1 MYKTVMTWFLVT
13 CQENLLHLRGSD
25 YKPFVPRP
33 LTESLKKSFTYRGA
47 TQWNDIYPS
56 KSLELN
62 LLLSLN
68 LKFLNYFIIFVS
80 CSFVNILIL
89 IY

>member
-1 MYKTVMTWFLVT
+1 MYKTVDNMVPSYLPRKFT
-13 CQENLLHLRGSD
+13 
-25 YKPFVPRP
+25 PFAR
-33 LTESLKKSFTYRGA
+33 LRGA
-47 TQWNDIYPS
+47 TQRNDIHPS

-62 LLLSLN
+62 LLMSLN